1 LSRYGIESKLCKKTD
16 FTSKGI
22 SSFRKHSFATN

>member
-1 LSRYGIESKLCKKTD
+1 LLWEKSKLCKKTD

-22 SSFRKHSFATN
+22 SSFHKHSFATN